1 MNAMQ
6 RVVLA
11 IGLLGVCA
19 SILFVPYE
27 ALYKGYN
34 SSSYIARAPAGYSF
48 LATAPSSKSC
58 VGAIRKVREGNVE
71 PNRCSTR
78 IDTTRIALQ
87 LGALA
92 TLVAALTLF
101 AGLVRRQD
109 RSGPAESQPQQ
120 VADRWRGQGDA
131 KQGTAPAS
139 TAPARSS
146 FVELLLEAMPGLPV
160 SKGDL
165 REHTPLVI
173 TDDVDHVSVEYQVM
187 TFIIDGDR
195 VREYRRT
202 GQRLLKRGMQ
212 RIDVLTYVTRPVG
225 AKEWGSETVDY
236 YFDITAGFNRMSAQ
250 FED

>member
-1 MNAMQ
+1 
-6 RVVLA
+6 
-11 IGLLGVCA
+11 
-19 SILFVPYE
+19 
-27 ALYKGYN
+27 
-34 SSSYIARAPAGYSF
+34 
-48 LATAPSSKSC
+48 
-58 VGAIRKVREGNVE
+58 
-71 PNRCSTR
+71 
-78 IDTTRIALQ
+78 
-87 LGALA
+87 
-92 TLVAALTLF
+92 
-101 AGLVRRQD
+101 
-109 RSGPAESQPQQ
+109 
-120 VADRWRGQGDA
+120 
-131 KQGTAPAS
+131 
-139 TAPARSS
+139 
-146 FVELLLEAMPGLPV
+146 MPGLPV